1 VLEKKIL
8 RSFSRIGRKVLPHKD
23 LRPTKR
29 ILFDVSPYI
38 PDTYSLT
45 LADTDADTDA
55 DTGGFYL
62 LGISLATH
70 AFFAG

>member
-1 VLEKKIL
+1 M
-8 RSFSRIGRKVLPHKD
+8 LPHKD
-23 LRPTKR
+23 LRPKKR
-29 ILFDVSPYI
+29 ILFDLSPYI

-45 LADTDADTDA
+45 LADTDTDVDADADTDTDTDA